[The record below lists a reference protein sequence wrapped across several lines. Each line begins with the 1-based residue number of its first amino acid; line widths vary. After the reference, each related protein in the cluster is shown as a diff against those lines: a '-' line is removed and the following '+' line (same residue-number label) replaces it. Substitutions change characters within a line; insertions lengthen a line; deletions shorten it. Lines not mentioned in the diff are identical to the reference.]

1 MKVEQLMRPEIPDD
15 WGIKEL
21 QNCILNIAKY
31 IHDFCEENKIQYCIM
46 GGTAL
51 GAVRHGGFIPW
62 DDDLDIFM
70 TPNEYVK
77 FRDAF
82 NQRGDKDNFYLQE
95 LGESKGKTVYAKLRL
110 NRSYFYEDATEEYDI
125 HHGVYVDI
133 MIQHHYPDSRIA
145 RGWMVFWQA
154 YLEIKSLA
162 NRTYKKR
169 GLLFYYALKPLSW
182 LPKRFLL
189 EFALTQVWRY
199 RNTSCANFFH
209 YYISL
214 PLFRSIY
221 PRAIFDSYK
230 LMDFETIQLKAPIGV
245 NDYLKIMFGDY
256 MRIPDLEKIRWHQ
269 HTNKWS
275 SERDFIRKG
284 KGTFEAEKYLW

>member
-1 MKVEQLMRPEIPDD
+1 MKLEQLMRPEVKDE

-31 IHDFCEENKIQYCIM
+31 IHDFCEENDIQYCIM

-70 TPNEYVK
+70 TPNEYIK
-77 FRDAF
+77 FRGVF
-82 NQRGDKDNFYLQE
+82 EKKGDKDNFYLQE
-95 LGESKGKTVYAKLRL
+95 LGKSGEKVVYAKLRL
-110 NRSYFYEDATEEYDI
+110 NHTTFYEEATEEFDI

-133 MIQHHYPDSRIA
+133 MIQHLFPSRWIS
-145 RGWMVFWQA
+145 RRWIIFWQS

-169 GLLFYYALKPLSW
+169 GILFYYALRPMAW

-189 EFALTQVWRY
+189 NYALNQIWRY
-199 RNTSCANFFH
+199 HNMQCDNYFH

-214 PLFRSIY
+214 PLYRSIY
-221 PRAIFDSYK
+221 PKSIFSDYK
-230 LMDFETIQLKAPIGV
+230 LINFENIKLMVPNGV
-245 NDYLKIMFGDY
+245 HEYLSILFGDY
-256 MRIPDLEKIRWHQ
+256 MKIPDISRIKWSQ
-269 HTNKWS
+269 HTDRWS
-275 SERDFIRKG
+275 PIEEFTKKG
-284 KGTFEAEKYLW
+284 RGTFGAESYLW